1 MKSQWKKLSQSSLSF
16 KISAIL
22 AALLV
27 LTSALTVAAAGSS
40 SNGATTADKAPLLEE
55 NGLTDSAFR
64 ISERTYLS
72 ATHLKDNTVPT
83 IRPWDLIVDEMY
95 TQEGQYRWDE
105 TLHIRYHIQPTDSSL
120 LARDIGPF
128 QVSVRMMNSRT
139 GLETTLR
146 PYKIQQLSS
155 NSFELIAIRHAGEP
169 RLTGFDQVIFE
180 VEDRV
185 GHIQTVERAL
195 FSPPVDRLERPDS
208 SSAPDTTFSDS
219 KRAVRGASPLGGLGT
234 DYPPPNSGDWV
245 ISNPTIVYDETI
257 LLNGSIRIQSGGNLT
272 LQNATLRMNNAVT
285 GAYNITI
292 DNGGVLHVV
301 ENSTITA
308 ANPSKAWYLNAT
320 AGSITFLKNSTF
332 SYAGWEYDHSGLII
346 SSTGAKV
353 INSTFQHNYAGLQL
367 YQADNSLVTGNS
379 IWNSSGGVG
388 IAVRYSEN
396 CIIRDNTISNSS
408 NSGIW
413 LDGSL
418 STTVSHNFISNSS
431 AAGIA
436 NNYSENS
443 TIFSNTIWNTNL
455 TGLFNPGCLYA
466 EVYNNTVLHSS
477 LGIGLWFSNHS
488 TIYNNT
494 ITNSSTNG
502 VLSSS
507 NSEYNT
513 FSENIIINSSLNG
526 FYLRFSSNS
535 TLDSNNVTF
544 SGGDGIYLNNS
555 HYITISNNIVK
566 NNTIGGIG
574 LNESD
579 HSIIFNNTIA
589 HSFDTSNGN
598 GIRLFHSNYSQ
609 VSDNHITYSQASGL
623 VLGFSRNATFTQN
636 TVFDR
641 IILWYTENSV
651 VSGNKVPYSDSHGIY
666 LNYSPNTTISD
677 NIIANDSHT
686 GIYLNSSSE
695 CFVDRNT
702 VTNSTYDGIGLY
714 WSDLCVVSNN
724 VVTRTEIFNGIYI
737 TSSSNAIVTR
747 NTLANNTNYGIGL
760 STTASSNV
768 IYLNNILDNNW
779 GQAYDDNGANSFY
792 FNTVGNYWGSAYTGT
807 DTDGDGIGETPY
819 TFPGNQDLYPLVFA
833 VELLQAPIFINN
845 NLDFEMLGFPGSGTP
860 GDPYIIAGYNITFA
874 TTTLIHI
881 QDTTKYFI
889 VRDNWLDGIGGSY
902 YGIYLQN
909 AIHGAID
916 NNTIRHGSNGI
927 FLASSA
933 QMNITY
939 NQVYENLENGIVL
952 QNSNWTYIGYNTVY
966 ENGNATISWYLLA
979 TGGSGH
985 GIYLD
990 PSNYNTIT
998 HNTIYS
1004 NDAEGI
1010 FLYLC
1015 ERVTISYNEIYEN
1028 ALNGIFLQHSN
1039 NNTLLDNTIYDN
1051 GNSTGGGRYVLAT
1064 GGSGHGIYLDPSNYN
1079 TITQNTIYSNDGS
1092 GVFLENSNSNTISD
1106 NTIYDNGNGNSTG
1119 GGRHVLAAG
1128 GSGHGIYLD
1137 PSIYNVITN
1146 NWVYGNLK
1154 HGIVL
1159 ENSDKTEVLNNIIME
1174 NGLYGINI
1182 TEGSS
1187 DNTIQGNDFYNN
1199 NPEGTSQALDDG
1211 TDNQFSGNY
1220 WSDHDNIDNNGDGI
1234 ADWPYL
1240 IDGTASNHDNSA
1252 VIMPN
1257 WPTSSTHFLP
1267 PPRVAYPNGGEQLS
1281 GVISIRWA
1289 YLLDPLDHSI
1299 TYTAWYSPNNGDT
1312 WTRLGTGISTN
1323 EYSWD
1328 TRLVPNGDNYLVKIV
1343 ATCSAG
1349 YTSVDT
1355 SDEPFTIWNPI
1366 TSEPEPTP
1374 SSRDDDDGGD
1384 EVSPGWALPVFLAA
1398 IITLIGFRRFKRKS
1412 E

>member
-1 MKSQWKKLSQSSLSF
+1 MKFQWKKLSQRSLSF
-16 KISAIL
+16 KIPAIC
-22 AALLV
+22 AAFFV
-27 LTSALTVAAAGSS
+27 LTSALTFAAAGSS
-40 SNGATTADKAPLLEE
+40 FNGAMTADDAPLLEE
-55 NGLTDSAFR
+55 NGFADSAFR
-64 ISERTYLS
+64 IGERTYLS

-83 IRPWDLIVDEMY
+83 MRPWNLVVDEMY
-95 TQEGQYRWDE
+95 TREGQYRWDE
-105 TLHIRYHIQPTDSSL
+105 TLHIRYHIQPADSSL

-185 GHIQTVERAL
+185 GHIETVERAL

-208 SSAPDTTFSDS
+208 SSAPDTTFSDL
-219 KRAVRGASPLGGLGT
+219 KRAVRGVSPLGGLGT
-234 DYPPPNSGDWV
+234 DYPPPNRGDWV

-257 LLNGSIRIQSGGNLT
+257 LLNGSIRIQSSGNLT

-285 GAYNITI
+285 GAYNITV

-418 STTVSHNFISNSS
+418 NTTVSDNFISNSS

-443 TIFSNTIWNTNL
+443 TLSRNTIWNTTL
-455 TGLFNPGCLYA
+455 TGLYNIGSLYA
-466 EVYNNTVLHSS
+466 EVYNNTIVYSGWGMGWLS
-477 LGIGLWFSNHS
+477 SNHS
-488 TIYNNT
+488 TIYDNIITNSSYYGVYSSSYSASNTFSENT
-494 ITNSSTNG
+494 ITNSSNH
-502 VLSSS
+502 
-507 NSEYNT
+507 
-513 FSENIIINSSLNG
+513 G
-526 FYLRFSSNS
+526 FYLRFSSDC

-555 HYITISNNIVK
+555 DYITISNNIVK

-579 HSIIFNNTIA
+579 YSIIFNNTIA

-598 GIRLFHSNYSQ
+598 GIRLFHSNYSL

-651 VSGNKVPYSDSHGIY
+651 VSGNSVPYSDSHGIY

-695 CFVDRNT
+695 CIVDRNT
-702 VTNSTYDGIGLY
+702 ITNSTYDGIGLY
-714 WSDLCVVSNN
+714 WSDFCVVSNN
-724 VVTRTEIFNGIYI
+724 VVTRSEMYNGIYI
-737 TSSSNAIVTR
+737 TYSSNAIVTR
-747 NTLANNTNYGIGL
+747 NNLANNTNYGIGL
-760 STTASSNV
+760 STTASSNY

-833 VELLQAPIFINN
+833 VELLQAPIFIND
-845 NLDFEMLGFPGSGTP
+845 NLDFEMLGFPGSGTSN
-860 GDPYIIAGYNITFA
+860 DPYIIAGYNITFA

-889 VRDNWLDGIGGSY
+889 IRDNWLDGIDGDY

-909 AIHGAID
+909 VINGAID

-979 TGGSGH
+979 AGGIGN

-998 HNTIYS
+998 HNTVYS
-1004 NDAEGI
+1004 NDADGI
-1010 FLYLC
+1010 LLYLC

-1028 ALNGIFLQHSN
+1028 AVNGIFLQHSN

-1051 GNSTGGGRYVLAT
+1051 GNSTGGGRSVLAA
-1064 GGSGHGIYLDPSNYN
+1064 GGIGNGIYLDPSNYN
-1079 TITQNTIYSNDGS
+1079 TITQNTVYGNDGN
-1092 GVFLENSNSNTISD
+1092 GVFLENSNHNTLTD
-1106 NTIYDNGNGNSTG
+1106 NTIHANGNSSG
-1119 GGRHVLAAG
+1119 GDRSVLAAG
-1128 GSGHGIYLD
+1128 GIGNGIYLD
-1137 PSIYNVITN
+1137 PSDYNVIAN

-1187 DNTIQGNDFYNN
+1187 DNTIQENDFYGN

-1211 TDNQFSGNY
+1211 TNNEFSGNY
-1220 WSDHDNIDNNGDGI
+1220 WSDHDNIDNNGDEI
-1234 ADWPYL
+1234 ADNPYL
-1240 IDGTASNHDNSA
+1240 IDGTASNADKSA
-1252 VIMPN
+1252 MVMPN
-1257 WPTSSTHFLP
+1257 EPFSSSHFLA
-1267 PPRVAYPNGGEQLS
+1267 PPRVAYPNGGEVLS
-1281 GVISIRWA
+1281 GVIYIRWA
-1289 YLLDPLDHSI
+1289 NIPDPLDHPI
-1299 TYTAWYSPNNGDT
+1299 TYAAWYSPNNGDT
-1312 WTRLGTGISTN
+1312 WSRLGTGIATN

-1328 TRLVPNGDNYLVKIV
+1328 TRLVPNGENYLVKIV
-1343 ATCSAG
+1343 ATCSEG
-1349 YTSVDT
+1349 LTIVDT
-1355 SDEPFTIWNPI
+1355 SDEPFAIWNAI
-1366 TSEPEPTP
+1366 TSEPDTTTGRR
-1374 SSRDDDDGGD
+1374 SKDDSGD
-1384 EVSPGWALPVFLAA
+1384 EVSPGWTIPVFLAA
-1398 IITLIGFRRFKRKS
+1398 IITLMAVRRLKRKS